1 MLEVMPAEADI
12 YHFPKSTETCREL
25 LTLSNENRD
34 TDLTRVMFDYSFC
47 IPNMYFKSAN
57 RYLEK
62 EIQHEKMYASILQ
75 NMTLDELLDT
85 DETIITNAAAA
96 WI

>member
-1 MLEVMPAEADI
+1 
-12 YHFPKSTETCREL
+12 
-25 LTLSNENRD
+25 
-34 TDLTRVMFDYSFC
+34 MFDYSFC

-85 DETIITNAAAA
+85 ESDGKYHVKEMQNGYEYRLSNLSVEDRKSVV
-96 WI
+96 

>member
-1 MLEVMPAEADI
+1 
-12 YHFPKSTETCREL
+12 
-25 LTLSNENRD
+25 
-34 TDLTRVMFDYSFC
+34 MFDYFFC

-75 NMTLDELLDT
+75 NMTLDELPDT
-85 DETIITNAAAA
+85 DETIITNAVAA

>member
-1 MLEVMPAEADI
+1 
-12 YHFPKSTETCREL
+12 
-25 LTLSNENRD
+25 
-34 TDLTRVMFDYSFC
+34 MFDYSVC